1 MSSSLPPQCQS
12 ISGIFGSK
20 IFLLK
25 LNHLKKLLNLHQNHL
40 QEAWQNKNWQQL
52 EHVLRYLTTNVVQ
65 KKKSNGHLQSHSLC
79 TRVCL
84 SSRKC
89 TLVRRKGCVLPK
101 NTAITW
107 PRRAN
112 TSASSAPTSVAARP
126 SRAMSWPSISPSSTS
141 SGLYSLEKEGV
152 YSTQNKHR

>member
-1 MSSSLPPQCQS
+1 MLL
-12 ISGIFGSK
+12 
-20 IFLLK
+20 FLK
-25 LNHLKKLLNLHQNHL
+25 DSLKKKTLKHVCGSGSALIHVVEDLLVL
-40 QEAWQNKNWQQL
+40 EPDSGDNKNWQQL

-65 KKKSNGHLQSHSLC
+65 KKKSNGHLQSHILC

-126 SRAMSWPSISPSSTS
+126 SRAMSSPSISPSSTS

>member
-1 MSSSLPPQCQS
+1 MWIR
-12 ISGIFGSK
+12 ISTYPRCGRPLGSRTR
-20 IFLLK
+20 FRRQQK
-25 LNHLKKLLNLHQNHL
+25 LATVRTCITVPHDKCGP
-40 QEAWQNKNWQQL
+40 E
-52 EHVLRYLTTNVVQ
+52 
-65 KKKSNGHLQSHSLC
+65 KKSNGHLQSHILC